1 MNLIPDNLFKKS
13 LNKFQILIDKYIYKK
28 DIVNYKE
35 NLLRNFLQNIEA
47 GDVMVQRSEIPAI
60 NLTDS
65 IEVVLKKIDN
75 CALDIIPVYQN
86 NIDDVK
92 GCVKIEDIYKKLYKM
107 YNNSFI
113 KGKKPIV
120 KLGENHLKSITLNV
134 IVVSDTMPLVNLLE
148 SMQFDKIGMA
158 VVADEFGGTQGF
170 ITNSTIIKYLAK
182 ECDNNTV
189 KIKTNSEGKMRIDGK
204 MDLEDFQEFLENY
217 FITKK
222 PNKKNFEIINYIKNN
237 LEDKTVGGFICS
249 FTGHIP
255 SVNSVVVIG
264 EVTFEIISGTP
275 RKINTVEL
283 KFKD

>member
-1 MNLIPDNLFKKS
+1 MNLINYPLVKKTIT
-13 LNKFQILIDKYIYKK
+13 NFQSLIDKYIYKK
-28 DIVNYKE
+28 DSINYKE

-47 GDVMVQRSEIPAI
+47 GDVMIQRSEIPAI

-65 IEVVLKKIDN
+65 IEMILKKIDN
-75 CALDIIPVYQN
+75 CSLDIIPVYQN

-170 ITNSTIIKYLAK
+170 ITHSTIIKYLAK
-182 ECDNNTV
+182 ECDSNTV
-189 KIKTNSEGKMRIDGK
+189 KIKTNAEGKMRIDAK

-217 FITKK
+217 FHTKK
-222 PNKKNFEIINYIKNN
+222 PHKKHFEIINHIKNN

-255 SVNSVVVIG
+255 ANNTSLTIG
-264 EVTFEIISGTP
+264 EITFDIISATE

-283 KFKD
+283 KIKE